1 MALTLFSTVLSILL
15 FLAFPTSQLELHDR
29 NCIGLRSLHLSIYL
43 HETFN
48 MTAYVIEKGV
58 SGDDITT
65 KSSPYGSLMVYNDL
79 LSETPNRNARAVG
92 HMEGSGV
99 TTGFDS
105 DRVTSVIR
113 TTLKLKGYKG
123 ELLNVGAAY
132 YAQLSEYPIVGG
144 TGDFRF
150 VQGYMTTSVVDI
162 NHPTTCYKVDFYL
175 F

>member
-1 MALTLFSTVLSILL
+1 MTSLPKHLT
-15 FLAFPTSQLELHDR
+15 
-29 NCIGLRSLHLSIYL
+29 
-43 HETFN
+43 
-48 MTAYVIEKGV
+48 
-58 SGDDITT
+58 
-65 KSSPYGSLMVYNDL
+65 
-79 LSETPNRNARAVG
+79 ETPGLATWRVQVHHG
-92 HMEGSGV
+92 L
-99 TTGFDS
+99 DS

-113 TTLKLKGYKG
+113 TTLKLKGYKD

-132 YAQLSEYPIVGG
+132 YAQLSKYPIVGG